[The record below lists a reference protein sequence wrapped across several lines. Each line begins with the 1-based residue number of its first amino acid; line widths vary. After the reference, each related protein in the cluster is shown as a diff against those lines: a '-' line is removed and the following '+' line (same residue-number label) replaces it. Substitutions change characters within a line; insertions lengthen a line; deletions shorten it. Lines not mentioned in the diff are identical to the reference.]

1 MGMACSSEVRAAA
14 AIAEDVGF
22 DSLPCPQFSDSF
34 LIWCPHHS
42 WVSNNHSKTSQ
53 KLMGLLG
60 LLFTVYDSCRY
71 QGRRGWRILDK
82 TNSIVADRPTLWT
95 IELLSQL
102 KKALNTQTLKLCQVL
117 LSTWLFDTSAL
128 TLTGWWNY
136 QTMAVVIRL

>member
-53 KLMGLLG
+53 KLTGLLG

-71 QGRRGWRILDK
+71 QGCRGWRILDK
-82 TNSIVADRPTLWT
+82 TTQLLNWYMFLRVSLVALQGDDLPSKIGNYPGRLSILIGGAYADWVINQKCKYSWYIIAWNSH
-95 IELLSQL
+95 
-102 KKALNTQTLKLCQVL
+102 
-117 LSTWLFDTSAL
+117 
-128 TLTGWWNY
+128 
-136 QTMAVVIRL
+136 